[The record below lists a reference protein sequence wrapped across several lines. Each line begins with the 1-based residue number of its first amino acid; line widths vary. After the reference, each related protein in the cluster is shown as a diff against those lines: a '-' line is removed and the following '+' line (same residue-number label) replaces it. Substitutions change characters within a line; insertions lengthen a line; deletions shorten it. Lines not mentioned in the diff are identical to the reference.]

1 MEPFPDDIFNL
12 ADIVLRV
19 SREDPERIAV
29 IEPDGW
35 EGYGTR
41 RYKRHTYA
49 ELSADAESVAVGLRE
64 MGIAE
69 MTRIVFM
76 SPPSYEA
83 CVMGVALTRVGAFSI
98 WIDPSVGYRNIAE
111 RLRRVK
117 PEAFLGI
124 ALAHIGRITF
134 GWGPRALRKLVLTGM
149 PTLAGSPHC
158 HRVSALP
165 RRAIDQVAAKTSAR
179 RAGAAKSRAGRS
191 LHRSLHHRQHR
202 AGETLALPAS
212 QLLSGVPQRAP

>member
-1 MEPFPDDIFNL
+1 MRSPQSSMGSCRLPGGRTPEMEPFPDDIFNL

-29 IEPDGW
+29 IDLDGW

-41 RYKRHTYA
+41 RYKRHTYT

-98 WIDPSVGYRNIAE
+98 WIDPSVGYLNMAE

-117 PEAFLGI
+117 RLKPRTGHCRPGAVFWPKSEA
-124 ALAHIGRITF
+124 
-134 GWGPRALRKLVLTGM
+134 
-149 PTLAGSPHC
+149 
-158 HRVSALP
+158 
-165 RRAIDQVAAKTSAR
+165 
-179 RAGAAKSRAGRS
+179 
-191 LHRSLHHRQHR
+191 
-202 AGETLALPAS
+202 
-212 QLLSGVPQRAP
+212 